1 MEYFKLIQVIV
12 FPGLAYL
19 VALAIF
25 FEWYKRK
32 LVARMQSR
40 LGPTYTGF
48 RGILQ
53 PLADFLKLL
62 FKEDIEV
69 TTGDQRLLTA
79 VLLVAP
85 TLFIFSLF
93 FVPVMGTPIFSFEGD
108 LLLVLFL
115 SSMASLL
122 LYLVGWTFRSSFTK
136 AGAVRLLLQIVGFD
150 IAAITLALV
159 PAFEAESLCIA
170 TIAQKLPSTILKNPL
185 LLAPHI
191 LAFIL
196 FLLSQQA
203 DLEED
208 PFDIPH
214 AETELVA
221 GYITEISGRKLAFLD
236 LFRDIQMVYVS
247 FFTASLFFGVLIP
260 PISAIFVPLSTIE
273 MLIKAMLVLFIL
285 FAIEAASTRI
295 RIYNLLDIFW
305 KYIIPLSFL
314 SLSILFIIKALPGV
328 IL

>member
-1 MEYFKLIQVIV
+1 MDLFKLVEVVV
-12 FPGLAYL
+12 FPGLMYL
-19 VALAIF
+19 VVLAIF

-69 TTGDQRLLTA
+69 TTGDQKMLTL

-93 FVPVMGTPIFSFEGD
+93 FVPVTGYTIFSFEGD
-108 LLLVLFL
+108 LLLVLFI
-115 SSMASLL
+115 SSIASLL

-136 AGAVRLLLQIVGFD
+136 AGAARLLLQIVGFD
-150 IAAITLALV
+150 IAAIALALV

-170 TIAQKLPSTILKNPL
+170 TISEKISSAVISNPL
-185 LLAPHI
+185 LLIPHGF
-191 LAFIL
+191 AFIL
-196 FLLSQQA
+196 FLLAQQA

-236 LFRDIQMVYVS
+236 LFKDLQMVYVS
-247 FFTASLFFGVLIP
+247 FFTASLFFGVI
-260 PISAIFVPLSTIE
+260 VKPLSAVLVIASSVE
-273 MLIKAMLVLFIL
+273 MFLKALLVLFIL
-285 FAIEAASTRI
+285 FTIEAASTRI
-295 RIYNLLDIFW
+295 RIYNLLDAFW
-305 KYIIPLSFL
+305 KYIIPLSFFSL
-314 SLSILFIIKALPGV
+314 SLLFIIKALPGV
-328 IL
+328 LL